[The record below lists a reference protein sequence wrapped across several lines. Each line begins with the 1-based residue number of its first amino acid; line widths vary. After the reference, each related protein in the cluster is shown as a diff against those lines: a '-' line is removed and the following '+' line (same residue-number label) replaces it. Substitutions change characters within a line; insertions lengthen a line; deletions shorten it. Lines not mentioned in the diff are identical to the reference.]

1 LLSNC
6 QYARF
11 RYEQFLQKQRDDD
24 KRKLVHEEAAEKER
38 MEKLAMKRKAE
49 DRESE
54 LALASKIIQDGT
66 KDLAEASARK
76 DLLGISAAQKIIDM
90 GQIRLTAAIDMSVLK
105 KSKQ

>member
-1 LLSNC
+1 LSNC
-6 QYARF
+6 QDARF

-54 LALASKIIQDGT
+54 LALASKIIQDGA

-76 DLLGISAAQKIIDM
+76 
-90 GQIRLTAAIDMSVLK
+90 RLTWH
-105 KSKQ
+105 

>member
-1 LLSNC
+1 LLLPDSN
-6 QYARF
+6 YKGIVASR
-11 RYEQFLQKQRDDD
+11 FLQKQRDDD
-24 KRKLVHEEAAEKER
+24 KRKLVHVEAAEKER

-54 LALASKIIQDGT
+54 LALASKIIQDAT

-90 GQIRLTAAIDMSVLK
+90 GQIRLTAAIDMSV
-105 KSKQ
+105 